1 MSEKKHRVEVYFDDE
16 EYAAL
21 KELSADSR
29 RSVDKVV
36 YDSVARTHL
45 SEEAKKRQ
53 AAISWILSQEPFDLE
68 SDWKRMK
75 DWLEKDWAW
84 KLERSYDQYQESSQ

>member
-1 MSEKKHRVEVYFDDE
+1 MSEKKHRVEVFFDDE
-16 EYAAL
+16 EYAIL
-21 KELSADSR
+21 EELSAGSR
-29 RSVDKVV
+29 RSVEKVV
-36 YDSVARTHL
+36 YDNVARTHL
-45 SEEAKKRQ
+45 SEESKKRQ

-68 SDWKRMK
+68 SDWKKMK

>member
-1 MSEKKHRVEVYFDDE
+1 MQESKRKHRVQVFFDGE

-21 KELSADSR
+21 KELSVGNG
-29 RSVDKVV
+29 RSVETIV
-36 YDSVARTHL
+36 YDSVTRTHL

-68 SDWKRMK
+68 HDWKRMK
-75 DWLEKDWAW
+75 DWLAKDWAW
-84 KLERSYDQYQESSQ
+84 KLERSYDEYQ